1 MIILIKALW
10 LSGMAF
16 ALHESFQ
23 FLISKFPNRK
33 LKKPFSCVSCLSF
46 WLGLLGSVILFDPLL
61 IFLPFVFTKV
71 INRYLWS

>member
-1 MIILIKALW
+1 MTVLSALW
-10 LSGMAF
+10 ISGCSLG
-16 ALHESFQ
+16 LHEFFQ

-33 LKKPFSCVSCLSF
+33 LKKPFSCPTCLSF
-46 WLGLLGSVILFDPLL
+46 WIGLLGSIVMLDPLL

>member
-1 MIILIKALW
+1 MTVLSALW
-10 LSGMAF
+10 LSGF
-16 ALHESFQ
+16 ALGLHEFFQ

-33 LKKPFSCVSCLSF
+33 LKKPFSCPTCLSF
-46 WLGLLGSVILFDPLL
+46 WLGLLSSFILLDPLL

>member
-1 MIILIKALW
+1 MTVLSALW
-10 LSGMAF
+10 ISGC
-16 ALHESFQ
+16 ALGLNEFFQ

-33 LKKPFSCVSCLSF
+33 LKKPFSCPTCLSF
-46 WLGLLGSVILFDPLL
+46 WLGLLSSFILFDPLL

>member
-1 MIILIKALW
+1 MTVLSALW
-10 LSGMAF
+10 LSGF
-16 ALHESFQ
+16 ALGLHEFFQ

-33 LKKPFSCVSCLSF
+33 LKKPFSCPTCLSF
-46 WLGLLGSVILFDPLL
+46 WLGLLSSFILFDPLL